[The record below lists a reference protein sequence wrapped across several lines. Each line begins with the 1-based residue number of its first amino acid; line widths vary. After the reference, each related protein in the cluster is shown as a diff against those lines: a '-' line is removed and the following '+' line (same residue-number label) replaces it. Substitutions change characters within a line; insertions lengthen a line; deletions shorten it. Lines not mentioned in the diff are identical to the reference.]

1 MHISATERMV
11 SRVMSGGSADDAGFC
26 GADDD
31 DGEDDNWDEDEEV
44 EAWVRREEC
53 S

>member
-1 MHISATERMV
+1 M
-11 SRVMSGGSADDAGFC
+11 MSGGSADGAGFC
-26 GADDD
+26 GVDVD
-31 DGEDDNWDEDEEV
+31 DGEDDDWDEDDEV